1 MKLRLRIRTGGLAGR
16 GFEFPG
22 GTVRV
27 GRRPGLELSFDP
39 ERDPGV
45 SGIHAE
51 LVEAA
56 GEWVVRDL
64 ASRNGTFLNGIPV
77 VAGLEGGAT
86 LRDGDRITF
95 GAGGPEVEVALAG
108 NTLSRIRAEAGRQTR
123 FLRLTVIL
131 LGLGLGGALIT
142 FVALHQ
148 VRESG
153 FQQERARLL
162 AETEEALAEIAVL
175 SAAREREREEVVSRD
190 AAGSPDPRAPGDP
203 ASGLNME
210 LATLTEALRR
220 SEAELQEIREALR
233 RAPESG
239 SSGRVEEEGTEGLRR
254 QLQAATAALRRQQL
268 AGSLDLE
275 TVQRGNRQAVA
286 LVFVEAMSGE
296 VVTGTAF
303 AVRPDGTLLT
313 VRHLV
318 RPEAENALP
327 RRIAVQFSDSDQV
340 WPARLLAVSE
350 EVDLA
355 ALRVENIAGAV
366 PVIRGINTRPDTLG
380 GGVAVGSLG
389 FPLGGSAEAGSG
401 VARPLVTAG
410 VLGALRPT
418 ELEVFGYGDVGAS
431 GSPVFD
437 GAGEVVGIL
446 FGGRT
451 EGLEQILL
459 AVNGVQAVRFLG
471 RVP

>member
-1 MKLRLRIRTGGLAGR
+1 
-16 GFEFPG
+16 
-22 GTVRV
+22 V

-51 LVEAA
+51 LVESA
-56 GEWVVRDL
+56 GAWVVRDL
-64 ASRNGTFLNGIPV
+64 ASRNGTFINGVPV
-77 VAGLEGGAT
+77 VAGPEGGAT

-95 GAGGPEVEVALAG
+95 GAGGPEVEVALTG

-123 FLRLTVIL
+123 FLRLAVIL
-131 LGLGLGGALIT
+131 LGVALGSALIA

-148 VRESG
+148 IRESG
-153 FQQERARLL
+153 FQEERARLL
-162 AETEEALAEIAVL
+162 ADTEEALAEIAML
-175 SAAREREREEVVSRD
+175 SAARGGEPEGAVPRDAAGSDAAGSD
-190 AAGSPDPRAPGDP
+190 AAGSPDPRTPGDRVP
-203 ASGLNME
+203 E
-210 LATLTEALRR
+210 LHVEVAALTEALRR

-239 SSGRVEEEGTEGLRR
+239 SSVRDEGEVTEGLRR

-268 AGSLDLE
+268 AGSLDLDA
-275 TVQRGNRQAVA
+275 VQRGNRQAVA

-296 VVTGTAF
+296 VATGTAF

-318 RPEAENALP
+318 RPEAESALP

-355 ALRVENIAGAV
+355 ALRVENIAGVV
-366 PVIRGINTRPDTLG
+366 PVVRGINTRPDTLG
-380 GGVAVGSLG
+380 TGVAVGSLG

-410 VLGALRPT
+410 VLSTLRPT

-451 EGLEQILL
+451 EGLERILL